1 MVCVAAAVV
10 VVVVDYKRSKNF
22 FTGGTQNRVL
32 FLLTKIHQLSRAF
45 ARHHHT
51 STMTAVAIVE
61 Q

>member
-1 MVCVAAAVV
+1 M
-10 VVVVDYKRSKNF
+10 RSKNF